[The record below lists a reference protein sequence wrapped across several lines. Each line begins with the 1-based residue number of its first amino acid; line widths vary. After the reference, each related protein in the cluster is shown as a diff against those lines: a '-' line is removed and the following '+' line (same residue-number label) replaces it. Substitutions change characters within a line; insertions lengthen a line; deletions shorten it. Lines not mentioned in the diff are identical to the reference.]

1 MSASRLDL
9 DELFDE
15 ADAMASEEAPAPPD
29 LPLPLG
35 YDEGTPHRLM
45 EVRGATSNGEKNV
58 HRQQN
63 GRNNNK
69 GRGWYA
75 RRRIE
80 AGTVLLVEKP
90 VGMVMRWEEEE
101 AEYGDDDDMSVE
113 GAEQQQIQSSH
124 GATPA
129 SDDNDNMESTSRSD
143 DEDEEEGEDE
153 GPMGSV
159 GTALLTM
166 RLAESIKLDPTV
178 WTGALAAATN
188 TVRNTTNGDETKA
201 KSAGICHL
209 YPQTESEIRSLP
221 PWVCSSASVGLAMET
236 ALANLCGE
244 NAAIDADTAAAI
256 RLRLPLIV
264 RYNALSV
271 ETGPELFVHPG
282 PVGHASLSGTAL
294 FRQASLFNHS
304 HRPNANRLAIGDV
317 TFFVANG
324 AVEAGTELTIS
335 YVEHEI
341 LCEPSERRTAVLG
354 MDFVDDDD
362 GCDSENNEKIDGTER
377 MGGANSDGDHDDG
390 GDDEDCAPMM
400 PMIDAEVQQELMEM
414 APEERLEAIDELLA
428 QAEGKRKAP
437 EDHDEAMG
445 GHDDNEG
452 DDDQHAASWFQC
464 DAHQLR
470 ILQALTL
477 DGLGQHDEAYPVWE
491 QCVAFVDARLPPLDE
506 TGVALRVQTALC
518 AWAMGAESDARS
530 HARRAMKDHDA
541 LFGGGPERF
550 RRRYRRELELNLRP
564 ESKKNKKR
572 PLRGLKVMRKLF
584 PIES

>member
-29 LPLPLG
+29 LPLPPG

-45 EVRGATSNGEKNV
+45 EVRNAAASNGEKNI
-58 HRQQN
+58 HRQQKC
-63 GRNNNK
+63 RNNNKAK

-101 AEYGDDDDMSVE
+101 AEYGDDEDMSVE
-113 GAEQQQIQSSH
+113 GAEQQQMQSSH

-129 SDDNDNMESTSRSD
+129 SDDSDKMESTSRSD
-143 DEDEEEGEDE
+143 DEDEDEGEDE
-153 GPMGSV
+153 GPTGSV

-178 WTGALAAATN
+178 WTGTSAATN
-188 TVRNTTNGDETKA
+188 TVRNTANGDATKA

-304 HRPNANRLAIGDV
+304 HRPNVNRWAIGDV

-341 LCEPSERRTAVLG
+341 LCEPSGRRTAVMG
-354 MDFVDDDD
+354 MDFVDDDG
-362 GCDSENNEKIDGTER
+362 GCDDENDEKVDDAQRI
-377 MGGANSDGDHDDG
+377 MGGANSDGDHD
-390 GDDEDCAPMM
+390 CAPMM
-400 PMIDAEVQQELMEM
+400 PVVDAEVQQELMEM
-414 APEERLEAIDELLA
+414 VPEERLEAIDELLA

-445 GHDDNEG
+445 GHDDE
-452 DDDQHAASWFQC
+452 DDDDDGQHAASWFQC

-477 DGLGQHDEAYPVWE
+477 DGLGRHDEAYPVWE
-491 QCVAFVDARLPPLDE
+491 QCVAFVHARLPPLDE

-518 AWAMGAESDARS
+518 AWAMGAEIDARS